1 MERLQKYISESGLTS
16 RRKAEE
22 LIKQGKVMVDGK
34 VVTLLG
40 TKVSGK
46 EEIIVDNVLLKK
58 DDKVYYLL
66 NKPRGVVTTV
76 KDDKER
82 KTVVDL
88 IETKKRI
95 YPIGRLDYDT
105 TGVLLLTNDGSFA
118 NMLMHPKSNIEKVYV
133 AKLNGILSKDSIN
146 TLLKGVKIDNYIIT
160 TKDEVYDI
168 INYNYINLSTINE
181 YLKKATKNDNQYLVY
196 LKDIILGNDSDD
208 YIVIDI
214 NENNIFIDY
223 TVLMK
228 EFNNNLNKY
237 QVIIEIKEKE

>member
-1 MERLQKYISESGLTS
+1 MKLSDKEYIE
-16 RRKAEE
+16 K
-22 LIKQGKVMVDGK
+22 KV
-34 VVTLLG
+34 
-40 TKVSGK
+40 
-46 EEIIVDNVLLKK
+46 
-58 DDKVYYLL
+58 DDKKTNYVYQNNNYY
-66 NKPRGVVTTV
+66 
-76 KDDKER
+76 
-82 KTVVDL
+82 
-88 IETKKRI
+88 IE
-95 YPIGRLDYDT
+95 DT
-105 TGVLLLTNDGSFA
+105 
-118 NMLMHPKSNIEKVYV
+118 M
-133 AKLNGILSKDSIN
+133 
-146 TLLKGVKIDNYIIT
+146 KIDNYIIT

>member
-1 MERLQKYISESGLTS
+1 MKDFLEKWNKD
-16 RRKAEE
+16 RRFRTKTKLILYTAFVVIVAIYAFTLDSDNSYKDLSNIKNEIANTKKTEE
-22 LIKQGKVMVDGK
+22 NIIKVP
-34 VVTLLG
+34 
-40 TKVSGK
+40 
-46 EEIIVDNVLLKK
+46 EEYNYTITIKI
-58 DDKVYYLL
+58 
-66 NKPRGVVTTV
+66 
-76 KDDKER
+76 DDKEYEYTGMKLSDKEYIEKKVDDK
-82 KTVVDL
+82 KTNYVYQNNNYY
-88 IETKKRI
+88 IE
-95 YPIGRLDYDT
+95 DT
-105 TGVLLLTNDGSFA
+105 T
-118 NMLMHPKSNIEKVYV
+118 
-133 AKLNGILSKDSIN
+133 
-146 TLLKGVKIDNYIIT
+146 KIDNYIIT

-196 LKDIILGNDSDD
+196 LKDIILGNDSDG

>member
-1 MERLQKYISESGLTS
+1 MKDFLEKWNKD
-16 RRKAEE
+16 RRFRTKTKLILYTAFVVIVAIYAFTLDSDNSYKDLSNIKNEIANTKKTEE
-22 LIKQGKVMVDGK
+22 NIIKIP
-34 VVTLLG
+34 
-40 TKVSGK
+40 K
-46 EEIIVDNVLLKK
+46 EYNYTITIKI
-58 DDKVYYLL
+58 
-66 NKPRGVVTTV
+66 
-76 KDDKER
+76 DDKEY
-82 KTVVDL
+82 
-88 IETKKRI
+88 E
-95 YPIGRLDYDT
+95 Y
-105 TGVLLLTNDGSFA
+105 TGMKLSD
-118 NMLMHPKSNIEKVYV
+118 KEYIEKKVDDKKTNYVYQ
-133 AKLNGILSKDSIN
+133 NNNYYIED
-146 TLLKGVKIDNYIIT
+146 TMKIDNYIIT